1 MVASLAAVGQR
12 MGTEQ
17 HPTIPYQHRPL
28 SGIFHDVLAL
38 PCPRP
43 LHTPSWVQGAAS
55 THPKSQVSI
64 PSQAHW
70 LQAGP
75 EVPLP
80 DSQWMWSQGAKPC
93 VYFY

>member
-1 MVASLAAVGQR
+1 MLWVLGAPETNFSGGEFPGWKERRGSDYGVGMGPPGMKGVSQRRDRAEMVASLAAVGQR

-43 LHTPSWVQGAAS
+43 LHTPS
-55 THPKSQVSI
+55 
-64 PSQAHW
+64 
-70 LQAGP
+70 
-75 EVPLP
+75 
-80 DSQWMWSQGAKPC
+80 
-93 VYFY
+93 